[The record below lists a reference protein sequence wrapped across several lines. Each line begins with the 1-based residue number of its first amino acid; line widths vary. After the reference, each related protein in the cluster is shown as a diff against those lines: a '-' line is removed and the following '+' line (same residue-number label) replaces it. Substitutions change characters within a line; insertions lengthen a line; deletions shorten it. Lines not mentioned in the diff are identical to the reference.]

1 MNTEKLFNL
10 RGKVAYVTGQI
21 LFIDGGFAAK

>member
-10 RGKVAYVTGQI
+10 RGKVTCVTGQI
-21 LFIDGGFAAK
+21 LFVDRGFTAK